1 MVEANENL
9 VLQANRGDVAAGE
22 SVDALLFEGLL

>member
-1 MVEANENL
+1 MVEANTIL
-9 VLQANRGDVAAGE
+9 ILPANRGDVAAGE